1 MRGLT
6 LGHMTTTDTRNTA
19 FSSPAGA
26 GERIWIVGDT
36 LTFKATADTTGGAL
50 TAIEC
55 EAAPGGGPPPHIH
68 DNEDEAFYVL
78 EGEFEILLGEE
89 LVHVGPGD
97 FAFAPRGTVHRFAN
111 IGDTPGRILI
121 LFTPGGLEGFFRTAG
136 TPATG
141 DGPAPPLDAA
151 ELARTDAAAPDH
163 GLRIAR

>member
-1 MRGLT
+1 
-6 LGHMTTTDTRNTA
+6 MTTTETLITA

-36 LTFKATADTTGGAL
+36 LLFKATADTTGRAL

-68 DNEDEAFYVL
+68 EDEDESFYVL
-78 EGEFEILLGEE
+78 EGEFEILLGDR
-89 LVHVGPGD
+89 LIQAGPGD
-97 FAFAPRGTVHRFAN
+97 FAFVPRGTVHRFAN
-111 IGDTPGRILI
+111 VGDTPGRLLI
-121 LFTPGGLEGFFRTAG
+121 LFTPGGLEQFFRAAG

-151 ELARTDAAAPDH
+151 ELARTDAAAPRY